1 MALSLPEVRV
11 IERRRNELLKRVE
24 YLLEVANQGGT
35 PGRAE
40 LRKLLSTVLDAK
52 EDNLMLVKV
61 LTPAGRNWTRVI
73 ARVYDSRDQLMRI
86 EPKYLLIREGFLEKP
101 KKG

>member
-24 YLLEVANQGGT
+24 YLLEVANQSGI
-35 PGRAE
+35 PSRAE

-52 EDNLMLVKV
+52 EDNLVLVRV
-61 LTPAGRNWTRVI
+61 LTPAGRNRTRVI

>member
-35 PGRAE
+35 PSRAE

-52 EDNLMLVKV
+52 GDNLVLVKV

>member
-24 YLLEVANQGGT
+24 YLLEVANQSGT
-35 PGRAE
+35 PSRAE

-52 EDNLMLVKV
+52 EDNLMLLKV
-61 LTPAGRNWTRVI
+61 LTPAGRDRTRVI

>member
-1 MALSLPEVRV
+1 MSLPEVRV

-24 YLLEVANQGGT
+24 YLLEVANQSGT
-35 PGRAE
+35 PSRAE

-61 LTPAGRNWTRVI
+61 LTPASRNRTRVI

>member
-1 MALSLPEVRV
+1 MASSLPEVRV

-24 YLLEVANQGGT
+24 YLLEVANQSGT
-35 PGRAE
+35 PSRAE

-61 LTPAGRNWTRVI
+61 LTPAGRNWTRVT
-73 ARVYDSRDQLMRI
+73 ARVYDSRDQLMRT
-86 EPKYLLIREGFLEKP
+86 ESKYLLIREGFLEKP